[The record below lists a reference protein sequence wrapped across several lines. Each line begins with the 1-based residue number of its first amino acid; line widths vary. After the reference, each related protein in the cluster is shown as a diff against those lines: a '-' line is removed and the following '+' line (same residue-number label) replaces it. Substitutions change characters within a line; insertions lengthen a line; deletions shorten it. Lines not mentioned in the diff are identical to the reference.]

1 MPDIFLQRVVFKR
14 VRRLLAVCLILGIVL
29 LTGLIACGQP
39 SNQTTAE
46 KVKVGPGSMSGAPPR
61 VGYQPPNFTLKDL
74 QGKNVELGSF
84 HGKVIFINFWA
95 TWCVPCRAEMPA
107 MERLYQDFKGKDF
120 VMLAIS
126 EDMEGKEAVEPFVKE
141 FKFTFPILLDQ
152 DLILYEQYGIRGIP
166 ITFLIDKTG
175 TIAHKM
181 LGARDW
187 NQQESREI
195 LSKLLQAR

>member
-1 MPDIFLQRVVFKR
+1 
-14 VRRLLAVCLILGIVL
+14 
-29 LTGLIACGQP
+29 
-39 SNQTTAE
+39 
-46 KVKVGPGSMSGAPPR
+46 
-61 VGYQPPNFTLKDL
+61 
-74 QGKNVELGSF
+74 
-84 HGKVIFINFWA
+84 
-95 TWCVPCRAEMPA
+95 MPA

-126 EDMEGKEAVEPFVKE
+126 EDLEGKEAVEPFVKE

-187 NQQESREI
+187 NQKESREM
-195 LSKLLQAR
+195 LSKLIQAR

>member
-1 MPDIFLQRVVFKR
+1 
-14 VRRLLAVCLILGIVL
+14 
-29 LTGLIACGQP
+29 
-39 SNQTTAE
+39 
-46 KVKVGPGSMSGAPPR
+46 MSGAAPR
-61 VGYQPPNFTLKDL
+61 VGYRPPNFTLKDL
-74 QGKNVELGSF
+74 QGKTVELGSF
-84 HGKVIFINFWA
+84 QGKVIFINFWA

-126 EDMEGKEAVEPFVKE
+126 EDLEGREAVEPFEKK

-187 NQQESREI
+187 NQTESREM
-195 LSKLLQAR
+195 LSKLIQAK